1 MKSLS
6 QQVSDTDHRHA
17 VDWLKDAPEIL
28 DVCIAQRD
36 FDKAMELIDDAKG
49 FLKNFSDSHA
59 LRDVRARINHRI
71 TQLSTVLMKE
81 LESSPSGSLRGGP
94 RAARRAVGLLIKLGH
109 ATKACQLFLLNH
121 QSIIRHDLDDVKNEE
136 GANVLYVGNMSA
148 VFVSGLKNA
157 AIEFQRAFCS
167 NHGSYSSFVVWCM
180 NELQE
185 FCKRCE
191 PVIFKNVPLT
201 TVTDCLIA
209 IRKECTSLTAIGLD
223 LSFRMMSNFHVQ
235 ILEALSN
242 EKEDIIN
249 QCSLSATPEKWK
261 PLDLEN
267 DPPRL
272 AAIIMGME
280 NLGVK
285 DFKNKIRG
293 GGVIDLS
300 QTTITFCRLLIN
312 FVDDVR
318 KLYIP
323 ELLISIFECFCDI
336 FKHIVDLYV
345 DAFGRDENVP
355 VGDFIT
361 ADAQFVVDTL
371 LPTVG
376 KIMNEWTCVQIS
388 DFVDLH
394 NRYDII
400 SLPIMCM

>member
-1 MKSLS
+1 
-6 QQVSDTDHRHA
+6 
-17 VDWLKDAPEIL
+17 
-28 DVCIAQRD
+28 
-36 FDKAMELIDDAKG
+36 
-49 FLKNFSDSHA
+49 
-59 LRDVRARINHRI
+59 
-71 TQLSTVLMKE
+71 
-81 LESSPSGSLRGGP
+81 
-94 RAARRAVGLLIKLGH
+94 
-109 ATKACQLFLLNH
+109 
-121 QSIIRHDLDDVKNEE
+121 
-136 GANVLYVGNMSA
+136 
-148 VFVSGLKNA
+148 
-157 AIEFQRAFCS
+157 
-167 NHGSYSSFVVWCM
+167 
-180 NELQE
+180 
-185 FCKRCE
+185 
-191 PVIFKNVPLT
+191 
-201 TVTDCLIA
+201 
-209 IRKECTSLTAIGLD
+209 
-223 LSFRMMSNFHVQ
+223 
-235 ILEALSN
+235 
-242 EKEDIIN
+242 
-249 QCSLSATPEKWK
+249 
-261 PLDLEN
+261 
-267 DPPRL
+267 
-272 AAIIMGME
+272 MGME

-394 NRYDII
+394 N
-400 SLPIMCM
+400 SLLVKIHKLAGDGGNDQEQQDDADSEDVV